1 MNIFKR
7 TNQGGTTLTFIII
20 GVLLALATVVII
32 YFVNQHGDRVRRDQA
47 IAQAEDQ
54 AKKEQAAK
62 DQAAASSPS
71 NENTGVSGSQTSSPD
86 VAVTPPA
93 PDLPQTGASDDIFS
107 VIPAAL
113 LVGVLTAYFSSRRSL
128 QRSL

>member
-7 TNQGGTTLTFIII
+7 TNQGGATLTFIII
-20 GVLLALATVVII
+20 GVLLALATVAIV
-32 YFVNQHGDRVRRDQA
+32 YFVTQRGEQARRDQA
-47 IAQAEDQ
+47 IAQAEERVKQ
-54 AKKEQAAK
+54 EQASN
-62 DQAAASSPS
+62 DQTAVSGTSS
-71 NENTGVSGSQTSSPD
+71 ENTGVSGGQTSSPD

-113 LVGVLTAYFSSRRSL
+113 LVGVLAAYFSSRRSL